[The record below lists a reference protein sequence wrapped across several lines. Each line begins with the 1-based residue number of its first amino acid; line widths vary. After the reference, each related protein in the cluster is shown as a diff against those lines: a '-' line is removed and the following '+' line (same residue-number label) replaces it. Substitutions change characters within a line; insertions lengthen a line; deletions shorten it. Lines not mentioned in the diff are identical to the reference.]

1 MRQYFRQYFIFSENE
16 RRAVICL
23 TLLAAALF
31 VLPYIVKRFHK
42 ENIAIDNSLQG
53 KVSAFSQEYMRA
65 TADKNTEKQTLPLF
79 VFDPNKIGVEE
90 WRKLGLSEKQA
101 TVIENYKAKGGTFYK
116 AEDIRKIFVL
126 SDEKKE
132 ALLPYIRI
140 ENTGNKRE
148 NTSGKEVASVIQQ
161 SKYQREKIDINTAD
175 SAQFEKLPF
184 IGAKRASGIVK
195 YRGWLGGFHSI
206 EQLSEVYALPD
217 SVYQKIKPRLT
228 MSEIELRKLN
238 INTADYNT
246 FRGHPYTRR
255 IAGYIIKY
263 RDANG
268 DFKTADQICRVPEMV
283 DSICRKLL
291 PYIVTE

>member
-1 MRQYFRQYFIFSENE
+1 MRQHFRQYFIFSDNE

-23 TLLAAALF
+23 AILAVTLF
-31 VLPYIVKRFHK
+31 VLPYTVKLFHK
-42 ENIAIDNSLQG
+42 ENIALDNSLQE
-53 KVSAFSQEYMRA
+53 KVNAFSQEYIRA
-65 TADKNTEKQTLPLF
+65 TANKNTEKQTLPLF

-90 WRKLGLSEKQA
+90 WIKLGLSEKQA
-101 TVIENYKAKGGTFYK
+101 TVIENYKAKGGAFYK
-116 AEDIRKIFVL
+116 AEDIRKVFVL
-126 SDEKKE
+126 SDEKKN

-140 ENTGNKRE
+140 ENTGNKWE
-148 NTSGKEVASVIQQ
+148 NTSGKEIASVQS
-161 SKYQREKIDINTAD
+161 SKYHREKIDINTAD

-217 SVYQKIKPRLT
+217 SVYQKIKPKLT

-238 INTADYNT
+238 INTADYDT

-291 PYIVTE
+291 PYVVTE